1 MSPKSSDM
9 PKIRSKRTE
18 TEIKKDF
25 FDIITGALKD
35 TDAEK
40 YMAAKDET
48 DETGVG
54 DYTLENPLDFNPTNQ
69 IVNKKIV
76 KVCPNNSI
84 KIYKIMWDENAVN
97 EIAHK
102 YKIEYECGLVRFQN
116 LGSAVSDLS
125 AAPRTATPVFI
136 GVKDYVR
143 LDPLCKECSNTLKK
157 STGSSGR
164 KSKPNKRRSLKL
176 RSFKRRSLKR
186 RSFKKTYKKKNKHK
200 TRKRNRNKY

>member
-18 TEIKKDF
+18 TEIQKDF
-25 FDIITGALKD
+25 FYIITGALKD
-35 TDAEK
+35 TDAENYK
-40 YMAAKDET
+40 AAKVKTE
-48 DETGVG
+48 VG
-54 DYTLENPLDFNPTNQ
+54 DYTLENPLEFNPTNQ
-69 IVNKKIV
+69 IVNEKIV
-76 KVCPNNSI
+76 KMCPSHGM

-97 EIAHK
+97 TIAHK
-102 YKIEYECGLVRFQN
+102 YKIEYECGYARFQN

-125 AAPRTATPVFI
+125 AAPLTATPVFT
-136 GVKDYVR
+136 GVADYER

-157 STGSSGR
+157 STGSPGR
-164 KSKPNKRRSLKL
+164 KPKPKKRRSLKL